1 MSYGIVN
8 FFGDND
14 QRVGVQGLLDLY
26 PTNVRVA
33 YGVSRLRLN
42 YSGPAFIIRRQSD
55 LATQSINFLANGEV
69 NESAISSFVGVDN
82 AFLERWYDQSGN
94 GRDLVR
100 ATGAPTNGPRIAT
113 GGVIEKVNGK
123 VAPRFDGTTQYMTTQ
138 TAGDLSSSTFKFGC
152 AVFAFESISLSG
164 DLAIAS
170 TNYNDANG
178 FWIGKKNSFL
188 GMQNWFAGNN
198 NTTFLNTLTNAQT
211 QCIWRFAPGTNNT
224 QRWVGT
230 SSVSLDVQYTTTAFG
245 GTSTFGL
252 GLGAEIDG
260 EYKFKGY
267 IQQFVAWNNDW
278 VSPTGI
284 ANQQKSIF
292 NL

>member
-14 QRVGVQGLLDLY
+14 FSAGLLDLY
-26 PTNVRVA
+26 PTNIRVA
-33 YGVSRLRLN
+33 YGVTRLREN
-42 YSGPAFIIRRQSD
+42 YSGPAFDIQRQSD
-55 LATQSINFLANGEV
+55 LATQSIYFLGNGEID
-69 NESAISSFVGVDN
+69 EAAISSFIGVGNV
-82 AFLERWYDQSGN
+82 FLQRWYDQSGN
-94 GRDLVR
+94 GYDLVG
-100 ATGAPTNGPRIAT
+100 GAITNRPRIAA

-123 VAPRFDGTTQYMTTQ
+123 VAPRFNGTTQFMYTT
-138 TAGDLSSSTFKFGC
+138 TTGVLSSSTFKFGS
-152 AVFAFESISLSG
+152 AVFAFDGITSAG

-170 TNYNDANG
+170 TNFNDGNG
-178 FWIGKKNSFL
+178 FWIGKKNLQL
-188 GMQNWFAGNN
+188 GMQNWLAGNN
-198 NTTFLNTLTNAQT
+198 NTSFAITLTNAQT

-245 GTSTFGL
+245 GTSTFAL
-252 GLGAEIDG
+252 GIGAEVDG
-260 EYKFKGY
+260 EYKFKGF

-284 ANQQKSIF
+284 ANQQKLTF